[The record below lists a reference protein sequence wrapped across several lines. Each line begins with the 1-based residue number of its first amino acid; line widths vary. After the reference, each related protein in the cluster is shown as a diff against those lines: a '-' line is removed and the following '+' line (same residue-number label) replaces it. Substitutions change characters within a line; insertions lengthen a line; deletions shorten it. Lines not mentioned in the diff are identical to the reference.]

1 NSFVPQKELVALLRL
16 PYDFSNAKVMLKSVF
31 SVRSGGKKR
40 WDLLT
45 SLASYPVDKLISD
58 VETED
63 YQLLP
68 FGLSTLFPKCLSVWE
83 QSRDVLEAERLL
95 DKQMFA
101 VMLEEAEKLAIPEI
115 LAWVKLRIDGEN
127 IRSLVRLKRFGF
139 DSARAASFLHEGGNI
154 DLNTLAPMIAEPFET
169 WGRMIDYSDL
179 AGLFASVDAG
189 ASFADVT
196 MNLEKALDDY
206 YLSSISGSR
215 YSPNAPGNVI
225 TYLWAKELEVKNIRM
240 IVVSKSTGKDSD
252 QVRRLLRNVCA

>member
-1 NSFVPQKELVALLRL
+1 MTSA
-16 PYDFSNAKVMLKSVF
+16 NAKVMLKSVF

-68 FGLSTLFPKCLSVWE
+68 FGLSRFSPKCLSVWE

-139 DSARAASFLHEGGNI
+139 DSARAASFLHEGGKYRPEH
-154 DLNTLAPMIAEPFET
+154 AR
-169 WGRMIDYSDL
+169 GR
-179 AGLFASVDAG
+179 
-189 ASFADVT
+189 
-196 MNLEKALDDY
+196 
-206 YLSSISGSR
+206 
-215 YSPNAPGNVI
+215 
-225 TYLWAKELEVKNIRM
+225 
-240 IVVSKSTGKDSD
+240 
-252 QVRRLLRNVCA
+252 

>member
-1 NSFVPQKELVALLRL
+1 MSYKEAYGYAVARIRAMELRLLDASVFTRMLDAEDTASVLKVLGETSYAAALTSVSGEGGIDKVLETVLHDTYEEVNSFVPQKELVALLRL

-95 DKQMFA
+95 DRQMFA

-127 IRSLVRLKRFGF
+127 IRSLMRLKRFGF
-139 DSARAASFLHEGGNI
+139 DSSRAASFLHEGGNV
-154 DLNTLAPMIAEPFET
+154 DAGTLAPMIAEPFET

-179 AGLFASVDAG
+179 RG
-189 ASFADVT
+189 AP
-196 MNLEKALDDY
+196 
-206 YLSSISGSR
+206 R
-215 YSPNAPGNVI
+215 
-225 TYLWAKELEVKNIRM
+225 
-240 IVVSKSTGKDSD
+240 
-252 QVRRLLRNVCA
+252 VR